1 MFLYVGGSSTVE
13 PRIVIPMVAG
23 SNPVRQPR
31 LLINQEK
38 SMKYVKIAAPWL
50 FRAYIVWS
58 ICADL
63 FLIGLA
69 VWYFFF

>member
-1 MFLYVGGSSTVE
+1 MFLYVGGSLMVE
-13 PRIVIPMVAG
+13 PWIVNPVVAG
-23 SNPVRQPR
+23 SSPVRQPR
-31 LLINQEK
+31 LSINQEK
-38 SMKYVKIAAPWL
+38 NMKYVKIAAPWL

-63 FLIGLA
+63 FLVGLV

>member
-1 MFLYVGGSSTVE
+1 
-13 PRIVIPMVAG
+13 
-23 SNPVRQPR
+23 
-31 LLINQEK
+31 
-38 SMKYVKIAAPWL
+38 MKYVKIAAPWL

-63 FLIGLA
+63 LLVGLA

>member
-1 MFLYVGGSSTVE
+1 MPRWTNMVKSLLSKGRVFSVQIRGGV
-13 PRIVIPMVAG
+13 P
-23 SNPVRQPR
+23 N
-31 LLINQEK
+31 NKEK
-38 SMKYVKIAAPWL
+38 NMRYVKIAAPWL

-63 FLIGLA
+63 FLVGLA

>member
-1 MFLYVGGSSTVE
+1 
-13 PRIVIPMVAG
+13 
-23 SNPVRQPR
+23 
-31 LLINQEK
+31 
-38 SMKYVKIAAPWL
+38 MKYVKIAAPWV

-69 VWYFFF
+69 VWYFFLLGGTDGKCQTR

>member
-1 MFLYVGGSSTVE
+1 MDNTLGYELSNGGSQKDKF
-13 PRIVIPMVAG
+13 
-23 SNPVRQPR
+23 NK
-31 LLINQEK
+31 EK
-38 SMKYVKIAAPWL
+38 NMKYVKIAAPWL

>member
-1 MFLYVGGSSTVE
+1 M
-13 PRIVIPMVAG
+13 R
-23 SNPVRQPR
+23 
-31 LLINQEK
+31 
-38 SMKYVKIAAPWL
+38 YVKIAAPWL

-58 ICADL
+58 VCADL

>member
-1 MFLYVGGSSTVE
+1 MVKSLLSKRRVISVRLRGGV
-13 PRIVIPMVAG
+13 P
-23 SNPVRQPR
+23 N
-31 LLINQEK
+31 NKEK
-38 SMKYVKIAAPWL
+38 NMRYVKIAAPWL

-63 FLIGLA
+63 FLVGLA